1 MLEHLQT
8 SALIF
13 IAQSIN
19 IQPNPGPTALY
30 ILKDFTNP
38 GQRELF
44 ITAKR
49 PKLKLTRY
57 EHLKST
63 KSRENINLS
72 CVDQTL
78 SQPTVNVQFH
88 KQIMDKTSLIRMSK
102 AVETIKI

>member
-13 IAQSIN
+13 IVQSIN
-19 IQPNPGPTALY
+19 IQPNPGHTALY
-30 ILKDFTNP
+30 ILKDFTNTRQRDS

-49 PKLKLTRY
+49 PKRKLTRY

-78 SQPTVNVQFH
+78 SQPTVNIQFH
-88 KQIMDKTSLIRMSK
+88 KQWTRRP
-102 AVETIKI
+102 

>member
-13 IAQSIN
+13 IVQSIN
-19 IQPNPGPTALY
+19 NQPNPGHTALY
-30 ILKDFTNP
+30 ILHVKDITNTRQRDS

-78 SQPTVNVQFH
+78 SQPTVNIQFH
-88 KQIMDKTSLIRMSK
+88 KQWTRRP
-102 AVETIKI
+102 